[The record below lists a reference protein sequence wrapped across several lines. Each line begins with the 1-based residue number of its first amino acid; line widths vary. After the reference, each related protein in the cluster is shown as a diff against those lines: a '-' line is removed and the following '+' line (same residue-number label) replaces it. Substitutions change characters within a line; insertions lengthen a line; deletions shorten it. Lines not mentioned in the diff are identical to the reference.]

1 MDEVQ
6 ITLAENRQLADEEK
20 IISHLQVEVEHHK
33 KMLWNF
39 KSALKKE
46 EDNLK
51 NLQTEFG
58 KFKNQWSYRNEN
70 H

>member
-1 MDEVQ
+1 MDEIQ
-6 ITLAENRQLADEEK
+6 INLSENRQIADEEK

-39 KSALKKE
+39 KSALQKE

-51 NLQTEFG
+51 NLQKEFG
-58 KFKNQWSYRNEN
+58 KFKNQRREEI
-70 H
+70 

>member
-1 MDEVQ
+1 MEKVQ
-6 ITLAENRQLADEEK
+6 ISLKENMQLADEEK

-58 KFKNQWSYRNEN
+58 KFKNQRSHENEN